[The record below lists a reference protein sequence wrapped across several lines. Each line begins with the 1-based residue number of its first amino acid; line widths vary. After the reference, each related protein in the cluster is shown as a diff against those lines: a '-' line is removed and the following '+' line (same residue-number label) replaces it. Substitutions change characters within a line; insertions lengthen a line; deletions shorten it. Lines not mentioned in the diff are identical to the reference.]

1 MYRWQATLCA
11 YYLLLKEELLG
22 CKFPIYQKYLT
33 RGFEE
38 QIITF

>member
-1 MYRWQATLCA
+1 MANHFMC
-11 YYLLLKEELLG
+11 LLFVIKEELLG

-38 QIITF
+38 QITTF